1 MLSFVMKWSWKL
13 GRIAGI
19 DTHVHASFLLLV
31 VWAAWAAYQGAGTG
45 LAALLGVVFLLAVFG
60 SVLLHELGHALTA
73 RRFGIRTRGITLL
86 PIGGVA
92 ALEGEPRT
100 PKQELAI
107 ALAGPA
113 VNFVLAAGL
122 FVFMSVA
129 GLPAYGLLG
138 SLMTANLMLG
148 LFNLLPAFPM
158 DGGRAL
164 RAFLATRVGGPRA
177 TDIAVRVGKF
187 AAVAFGIYGLFNNWM
202 LMLIAAFVWV
212 AANAEGRRS
221 ASVYSGTKYG
231 RQYVDAPPSAWRS
244 AAQSSQ
250 PAPRGWTGGFAPGPN
265 PRQRFQ
271 VVFINGRR
279 YLI

>member
-1 MLSFVMKWSWKL
+1 MLSVVMKWSWKL

-45 LAALLGVVFLLAVFG
+45 LAALMGVAFLLAVFG
-60 SVLLHELGHALTA
+60 SVLLHELGHALVA

-92 ALEGEPRT
+92 ALEGEPRN

-113 VNFVLAAGL
+113 VNFVLAGGL
-122 FVFMSVA
+122 FAVTA
-129 GLPAYGLLG
+129 ITGLGSGLLG
-138 SLMTANLMLG
+138 SLMVANLMLG
-148 LFNLLPAFPM
+148 VFNLIPAFPM

-164 RAFLATRVGGPRA
+164 RAFLATRLGGPRA
-177 TDIAVRVGKF
+177 TEIAVKVGKF
-187 AAVAFGIYGLFNNWM
+187 AAIGFGVYGLFNNWM

-231 RQYVDAPPSAWRS
+231 RQFTDPRASAWRS

-250 PAPRGWTGGFAPGPN
+250 RSPGGFVRRRDLPETL
-265 PRQRFQ
+265 Q
-271 VVFINGRR
+271 VVVINGRR
-279 YLI
+279 YLL